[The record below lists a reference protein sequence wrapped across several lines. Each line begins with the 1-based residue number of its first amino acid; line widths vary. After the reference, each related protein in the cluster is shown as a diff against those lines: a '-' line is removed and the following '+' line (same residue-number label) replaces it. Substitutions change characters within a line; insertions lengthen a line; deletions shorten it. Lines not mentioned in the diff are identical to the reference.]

1 MGNAVKSSAE
11 LGRDDLVL
19 CNGTV
24 MNASFSELVAAARA
38 GGFNA
43 ISLFAATYRNAREQQ
58 KLSDA
63 DLRNMLADNGLCIA
77 ELDPLLNWV
86 PGHVFPGGGPA
97 LDADEDTFY
106 RMADALGA
114 RSLNVVWAL
123 PQRLPDSQ
131 LIDAYAALCDRA
143 SSHGLLAHL
152 EFLPWSQIN
161 DVVAACAI
169 VRQAGRDN
177 GGILLDSWHHF
188 RAGTANAVIA
198 QIPGRH
204 YFGVQLNDA
213 PAQADADP
221 IDETMRA
228 RLLPGDGDIDL
239 VDLIRQLDRSG
250 SNAPI
255 GIEVFSTPLWRL
267 SAEEVGRQA
276 GEKLRKIVA
285 AARA

>member
-1 MGNAVKSSAE
+1 MAGAVKSPAE
-11 LGRDDLVL
+11 LGREDLVL

-24 MNASFSELVAAARA
+24 MNAGFSELVAAARA
-38 GGFNA
+38 GGFDA
-43 ISLFAATYRNAREQQ
+43 ISLFAATYRQAREQE
-58 KLSDA
+58 KLSDT
-63 DLRNMLADNGLCIA
+63 DMRHMLADNGLCIA

-86 PGHVFPGGGPA
+86 PGHAFPAGGPA

-106 RMADALGA
+106 RIADALGA

-131 LIDAYAALCDRA
+131 LIDAYAALCERA
-143 SSHGLLAHL
+143 GAHDLLAHL

-188 RAGTANAVIA
+188 RAGTANAVLA

-213 PAQADADP
+213 PAQPGADLVE
-221 IDETMRA
+221 ETMHS
-228 RLLPGDGDIDL
+228 RLLPGAGDIDL

-255 GIEVFSTPLWRL
+255 GVEVFSTPLWRL
-267 SAEEVGRQA
+267 SAEEIGRQA
-276 GEKLRKIVA
+276 GEKLRKIIA